1 MLGTMLQVR
10 PHSGHDKL
18 QVRSG
23 NEQDDA
29 QARNKQDGTP
39 KRGRVTVMITLQVRP
54 HNDQQGDVTEFAR
67 QRCSLYCTAILLL
80 DPVT

>member
-1 MLGTMLQVR
+1 MRRNGN
-10 PHSGHDKL
+10 DKL

-29 QARNKQDGTP
+29 QARNKQDGAP

-54 HNDQQGDVTEFAR
+54 RNDQQGDLSELAM
-67 QRCSLYCTAILLL
+67 QRCSLYCTAIFLL